1 MMGLQMGNGSRGRR
15 GKPDD
20 AHVERG
26 ESLMR
31 SHRTTAVLV
40 AGVVAVGVLGGGAAT
55 YAATSATESDP
66 DAAATSETG
75 GTMDGRSS
83 GMGSFTDD
91 APFDAQFL
99 DQMLVHHQGAIMS
112 TQMMI
117 ADSDRPELRSLAQ
130 DIVTNQRAQR
140 EQMSTWR
147 QRWYPNLAPTFGM
160 GGSNGSMMSRSM
172 MGMGGSNGSMM
183 SGSMMGMGDDGA
195 NSGPDTDRMYLR
207 MMIVHHQLAVD
218 MAEQAQKRAVHPDLL
233 ALAATIA
240 TEQSSEIDRM
250 RSYLADQSR
259 STPKSTSAVPERE
272 TER

>member
-55 YAATSATESDP
+55 YAATSATESYP

-160 GGSNGSMMSRSM
+160 A
-172 MGMGGSNGSMM
+172 GSNGSMM